1 MQLINLNKLG
11 EHFTIG
17 IKGGIILG
25 LAFNG
30 QVYGGWYTPVHKG
43 DKIDCGLNYDPISG
57 NTELIAPKTL
67 FEFATPGYYYTDT
80 DFLRSIGFA
89 PLVDNIIGSTRNV
102 QALIRSRDNY
112 TKYTYGQL
120 FNVWYLLLQTQTNY
134 SVSTS
139 GLFNLY
145 KSIIDN
151 GNSTYIIPQSK
162 LKQLTFYD
170 GQHNVV
176 RDVTDST
183 TSLYKDVVSCSI
195 LDKSNNKEYPVEAYL
210 RSGIS
215 YDIYIGSYHIV
226 VYSKVSG
233 DYFYFYTRDSN
244 EDSTSLSHAFWE
256 IGNWAPLISMD
267 NTSATSW
274 VPTANLTKLGY
285 SFSSDINGCGLDTE
299 LGIGSLTDNCIL
311 LAYGENSL
319 QNTVIT
325 DTTQNTRTTW
335 FNADPNI
342 YTKIGKLPDDTI
354 GVLPK
359 GADMNNVGAGSDKE
373 SGNSLYT
380 GTSIEEMTNATAD
393 KLLFPLGTYYLD
405 PNAKYSDYKN
415 FPTTSDTSSGTPI
428 SITAYTLDGMTVMQ
442 EAVWRGF
449 ATYRRAGYQSGLG
462 TTSWT
467 GWSQRKWN

>member
-11 EHFTIG
+11 EHFIIG
-17 IKGGIILG
+17 IKGGILLG
-25 LAFNG
+25 LALNG
-30 QVYGGWYTPVHKG
+30 QVYDGWYTPIYKD
-43 DKIDCGLNYDPISG
+43 DKIDCGLNYDPITDT
-57 NTELIAPKTL
+57 TELTTPKKL
-67 FEFATPGYYYTDT
+67 FDFATVGYYYTDT
-80 DFLRSIGFA
+80 NFLRSIGFA
-89 PLVDNIIGSTRNV
+89 PLVNNIIDSTRNV
-102 QALIRSRDNY
+102 QVLIRSRDNY
-112 TKYTYGQL
+112 IKYTYGQI
-120 FNVWYLLLQTQTNY
+120 FNVWYLLLQTQINH
-134 SVSTS
+134 SLSTS
-139 GLFNLY
+139 GLGNLY
-145 KSIIDN
+145 KSIINN

-256 IGNWAPLISMD
+256 IGNWAPLISKN
-267 NTSATSW
+267 NTSDTSW
-274 VPTANLTKLGY
+274 VPTADLTKLGY
-285 SFSSDINGCGLDTE
+285 SFNPDINGCGLATE

-325 DTTQNTRTTW
+325 DTTQTSTTTW
-335 FNADPNI
+335 LNADPNI

-354 GVLPK
+354 GVLPR
-359 GADMNNVGAGSDKE
+359 GSDMNNVGAGSDKKI
-373 SGNSLYT
+373 GIYI
-380 GTSIEEMTNATAD
+380 GASIEERINATTD

-405 PNAKYSDYKN
+405 PNSKYSDYKN

-449 ATYRRAGYQSGLG
+449 ATYRRVGYQTGLG

-467 GWSQRKWN
+467 GWSQHKWN